1 MAQIFRLWRAVMLA
15 ALTCGAAAAQGTP
28 EIVPPGW
35 SMRTSTSSVYLTRPD
50 MPNIQIAIVN
60 DVRPELPA
68 EEKFNAAKAF
78 FAERAQCPALA
89 TAETQGSFAGLYATD
104 DPDSPHCRLIGM
116 GHWVEDG
123 LQMAVI
129 VNTQPAMGPNDGSYS
144 ARAMTEQIVELFML
158 RYMASKADETP
169 TPTAEGYA
177 KSIPYEH
184 RPVRMINMIQS
195 QYTETLAA
203 AAWAPVAS
211 QTLLLF
217 PPNDNVAQSWA
228 SRCLDWD
235 PAMFAP
241 GDTLPYDTSGQCQ
254 PFLWRWKDDRK
265 NGEIEA
271 RGTAQQEWTSLAA
284 FEAQFHHFDDD
295 SRMDMAGT
303 YRRFT
308 KGAPLDVA
316 FGADDD
322 VLQQVASGAL
332 PASALGPYDIILL
345 PDGRFIAGT
354 VRSAA
359 LPGSKAEGGV
369 KGSYY
374 FNGHAAT
381 LLLEGGHVV
390 EGFAGWLDMGPEGVA
405 ISNASSL
412 NINGWTYYNR

>member
-1 MAQIFRLWRAVMLA
+1 MAHIFRLWRAGMLA
-15 ALTCGAAAAQGTP
+15 ALTCGAAAAQGAP

-68 EEKFNAAKAF
+68 EEKFEAAKAF
-78 FAERAQCPALA
+78 FAKRAQCPALA
-89 TAETQGSFAGLYATD
+89 TAETRGSFAGLYATD
-104 DPDSPHCRLIGM
+104 DPDSPTCRLIGM

-129 VNTQPAMGPNDGSYS
+129 VNTQPEMGPNAGSYS
-144 ARAMTEQIVELFML
+144 DRAMTKQIIELFML
-158 RYMASKADETP
+158 RHMISKSDETP

-177 KSIPYEH
+177 DSIPYDH

-195 QYTETLAA
+195 RRTAS
-203 AAWAPVAS
+203 AWAPVAS
-211 QTLLLF
+211 QTVLLF
-217 PPNDNVAQSWA
+217 PKDDHGAQSWA

-254 PFLWRWKDDRK
+254 PFLWRWKDGRK
-265 NGEIEA
+265 NGEVEA
-271 RGTAQQEWTSLAA
+271 RSADQQEWKPLAA
-284 FEAQFHHFDDD
+284 FEANVHQFDDD

-322 VLQQVASGAL
+322 ILQKVASGAL

-354 VRSAA
+354 IRSAT
-359 LPGSKAEGGV
+359 LPGGKAEGGV

-381 LLLEGGHVV
+381 LLLEGGHAV
-390 EGFAGWLDMGPEGVA
+390 EGFAGWLDKGPEGVA

-412 NINGWTYYNR
+412 NINGWTYYSR